1 VESRRLL
8 ATPTQAARRRA
19 AGRAARRRAVGDGV
33 LSDVR
38 TLLAAAA
45 ERLGGDEA
53 RTECEL
59 LLAHALGRTRAW
71 LFAWPEYA
79 ASDAQRDAFERLVDA
94 RCAGAPVA
102 YLLGRRGFWSFDLA
116 VSPAVLIPRPETEL
130 LVELALE
137 RVPTGE
143 ACALADLGT
152 GSGAIALALAH
163 ERPQARVVATDA
175 SAAALAVA
183 HANAQRLGIGNV
195 RFVHGDWYAP
205 LGAARFALIAS
216 NPPYIAADDPHLARG
231 DLRHEPLSALASGHD
246 GLDAIRAIVGGAP
259 PHLLPQA
266 WLLIEHGWEQ
276 GEAVRRLFAQRG
288 FDDVHSVRDVAGHER
303 VTLGRWTV

>member
-1 VESRRLL
+1 MSQVRALL
-8 ATPTQAARRRA
+8 ADAAARL
-19 AGRAARRRAVGDGV
+19 GSDDARG
-33 LSDVR
+33 
-38 TLLAAAA
+38 
-45 ERLGGDEA
+45 EA
-53 RTECEL
+53 EL
-59 LLAHALGRTRAW
+59 LLAHVLGRTRAW
-71 LFAWPEYA
+71 LFAWPEHEA
-79 ASDAQRDAFERLVDA
+79 GAEQADAFERLVEA

-137 RVPTGE
+137 RVPAGE
-143 ACALADLGT
+143 DCALADLGT

-163 ERPQARVVATDA
+163 ERPHARVVATDA

-183 HANAQRLGIGNV
+183 HTNAQRLGIGNV

-205 LGAARFALIAS
+205 LDASRFALVVS

-246 GLDAIRAIVGGAP
+246 GLDAIRAIVADAP
-259 PHLLPQA
+259 AHLLPQG
-266 WLLIEHGWEQ
+266 WLLIEHGFEQ
-276 GEAVRRLFAQRG
+276 GEAVRALFAQRG
-288 FDDVHSVRDVAGHER
+288 FTEVHSVRDVAGHER
-303 VTLGRWTV
+303 VTLGRRGP

>member
-1 VESRRLL
+1 MRALL
-8 ATPTQAARRRA
+8 A
-19 AGRAARRRAVGDGV
+19 D
-33 LSDVR
+33 
-38 TLLAAAA
+38 AAA
-45 ERLGGDEA
+45 RLGGDDA
-53 RTECEL
+53 RGEVEL
-59 LLAHALGRTRAW
+59 LLAHVLGRTRAW
-71 LFAWPEYA
+71 LFAWPEHE
-79 ASDAQRDAFERLVDA
+79 ASAEQAGAFERLVEA
-94 RCAGAPVA
+94 RRGGAPVA

-137 RVPTGE
+137 RIPSGE
-143 ACALADLGT
+143 DCALADLGT

-163 ERPQARVVATDA
+163 ERPHARVVATDA

-195 RFVHGDWYAP
+195 RFVRGDWYAP
-205 LGAARFALIAS
+205 LTASRFALVAS

-246 GLDAIRAIVGGAP
+246 GLDAIRTIIADTPA
-259 PHLLPQA
+259 HLLPDG

-276 GEAVRRLFAQRG
+276 GAAVRQLFQRHG
-288 FDDVHSVRDVAGHER
+288 FDDVQSVRDVAGHER
-303 VTLGRWTV
+303 VTLGRRGA

>member
-1 VESRRLL
+1 M
-8 ATPTQAARRRA
+8 
-19 AGRAARRRAVGDGV
+19 
-33 LSDVR
+33 R
-38 TLLAAAA
+38 TLLADAAA
-45 ERLGGDEA
+45 RLGGGDARGEA
-53 RTECEL
+53 EL
-59 LLAHALGRTRAW
+59 LLAHVLGRTRAW
-71 LFAWPEYA
+71 LFAWPEHEA
-79 ASDAQRDAFERLVDA
+79 GAEQADAFERLVEA
-94 RCAGAPVA
+94 RRAGAPVA

-143 ACALADLGT
+143 DCALADLGT

-163 ERPQARVVATDA
+163 ERPHARVVATDA

-205 LGAARFALIAS
+205 LAASRFALVAS

-246 GLDAIRAIVGGAP
+246 GLDAIRTIIADTPA
-259 PHLLPQA
+259 HLLPRG

-276 GEAVRRLFAQRG
+276 GTAVRQLFEHHG
-288 FDDVHSVRDVAGHER
+288 FDDVQSVRDVAGHER
-303 VTLGRWTV
+303 VTLGRGH

>member
-1 VESRRLL
+1 MRALL
-8 ATPTQAARRRA
+8 AD
-19 AGRAARRRAVGDGV
+19 AV
-33 LSDVR
+33 
-38 TLLAAAA
+38 A
-45 ERLGGDEA
+45 RLGGDDARGEA
-53 RTECEL
+53 EL
-59 LLAHALGRTRAW
+59 LLAHVLGRTRAW
-71 LFAWPEYA
+71 LFAWPEHEA
-79 ASDAQRDAFERLVDA
+79 GAEQADAFERLVEA

-137 RVPTGE
+137 RVPAGE
-143 ACALADLGT
+143 DCALADLGT

-163 ERPQARVVATDA
+163 ERPHARVVATDA

-183 HANAQRLGIGNV
+183 HTNAQRLGIGNV

-205 LGAARFALIAS
+205 LGASRFALVAS

-246 GLDAIRAIVGGAP
+246 GLDAIRAIVADAP
-259 PHLLPQA
+259 AHLRAQG
-266 WLLIEHGWEQ
+266 WLLVEHGFEQ
-276 GEAVRRLFAQRG
+276 GEAVRALFAQRG
-288 FDDVHSVRDVAGHER
+288 FTEVHSVRDVAGHER
-303 VTLGRWTV
+303 VTLGRRGP